1 MEASEP
7 LVVDPRLPETPR
19 KREAEEWALVLQAE
33 GVAVAVVRGEAVWSV
48 DAAQASAGSRAP
60 SPRDAN
66 WTVAV
71 PPADVERAVAS
82 LTAWRAERALPPPAE
97 EPAIVFT
104 LPSPNEV
111 ALSLATASLLVAFH
125 VGLERSGRLVD
136 FIDRGENQAALVL
149 TGELHRCLTAL
160 TLHADLAHAAGNAL
174 FGTVFLAALAGRL
187 GLGLAIA
194 CFVATGTVG
203 NLADA
208 LYHRAAHSTVGA
220 STGVFGLIG
229 VLTGLAAWRRHQRG
243 ARGRGAWVALGAGL
257 ALVAMLGGA
266 GPKVAL
272 AAHLFGL
279 GTGALAGI
287 ALAYPLA
294 QRPRPKTA
302 AQLAAFLMSVAAMAL
317 AWQRAGA

>member
-1 MEASEP
+1 MELAES
-7 LVVDPRLPETPR
+7 LTTDPRLPDTPR

-33 GVAVAVVRGEAVWSV
+33 GLAVTVVRREAPWIAEAER
-48 DAAQASAGSRAP
+48 AAGGSRAP
-60 SPRDAN
+60 IPRN
-66 WTVAV
+66 LPWTVAV
-71 PPADVERAVAS
+71 PREEVERAAAS
-82 LTAWRAERALPPPAE
+82 LAAWQAERAVPPPAE
-97 EPAIVFT
+97 EPELVFT

-111 ALSLATASLLVAFH
+111 ALALASASLLVAFH
-125 VGLERSGRLVD
+125 LGLERSGRLAD

-149 TGELHRCLTAL
+149 TGELYRCLTAL

-187 GLGLAIA
+187 GLGLALA
-194 CFVATGTVG
+194 CFVATGAVG

-208 LYHRAAHSTVGA
+208 VYHRAAHSTVGA
-220 STGVFGLIG
+220 STGVFGLVG

-266 GPKVAL
+266 GPKIAL

-294 QRPRPKTA
+294 RRPRPGTT
-302 AQLAAFLMSVAAMAL
+302 AQLTAVLASAAAMAL
-317 AWQRAGA
+317 AWQRAGS

>member
-1 MEASEP
+1 MEESDP
-7 LVVDPRLPETPR
+7 LVADPRLPETPR

-33 GVAVAVVRGEAVWSV
+33 GVAVAVVRAGAEAG
-48 DAAQASAGSRAP
+48 AE
-60 SPRDAN
+60 RDRP

-71 PPADVERAVAS
+71 APDAVEHAAAS
-82 LTAWRAERALPPPAE
+82 LAAWRAERALPPPPE

-111 ALSLATASLLVAFH
+111 ALALASASLLVAFH
-125 VGLERSGRLVD
+125 LGLERTGRLAD

-187 GLGLAIA
+187 GLGLALA
-194 CFVATGTVG
+194 CFVATGAIG

-220 STGVFGLIG
+220 STGVFGLVG

-243 ARGRGAWVALGAGL
+243 TRGRGAWVALAAGL

-279 GTGALAGI
+279 GSGALAGI

-294 QRPRPKTA
+294 HRPRPGPSV
-302 AQLAAFLMSVAAMAL
+302 QLAAILASAAALAL
-317 AWQRAGA
+317 AWQRAHT

>member
-1 MEASEP
+1 MEASDP

-33 GVAVAVVRGEAVWSV
+33 GLTVVVVRGGS
-48 DAAQASAGSRAP
+48 DARGE
-60 SPRDAN
+60 RDRP

-71 PPADVERAVAS
+71 PPDAVERAAAS
-82 LTAWRAERALPPPAE
+82 LSAWKAERALPPPPE
-97 EPAIVFT
+97 EPALVFT

-111 ALSLATASLLVAFH
+111 ALSLASASLLVAFH
-125 VGLERSGRLVD
+125 LGLERAGRLAD

-187 GLGLAIA
+187 GLGLALA

-220 STGVFGLIG
+220 STGVFGLVG
-229 VLTGLAAWRRHQRG
+229 VLTGLAAWRRHERG

-287 ALAYPLA
+287 ALAYPFA
-294 QRPRPKTA
+294 RRPRPGTA
-302 AQLAAFLMSVAAMAL
+302 AQLAAVLASAAALAL